1 MGRIAALLVLFIRAH
16 ALTPPTLRRPSFFA
30 PPKPLTET
38 VGEPR
43 PRTAYEDSDV
53 EARLAFSRDGL
64 CIVEDFFDAA
74 TFAACRRSARRPKD
88 LKPECLESVAVG
100 RLGCFLE
107 PRDPVVVALSRPESI
122 ERLRKICGD
131 ERLEPADFPVELR
144 RYPIGSSMGWHK
156 DEVLYEEPQLEVVL
170 TLENTSDSHTRWE
183 RADGSVRGAWL
194 PPNSLLLV
202 KAEGATHGVTTVRR
216 GDRLIAK
223 FVCTASPVKLQ
234 AWYDNILSYQEE
246 P

>member
-1 MGRIAALLVLFIRAH
+1 MVARGTTLLVLLLRAA

-30 PPKPLTET
+30 PTQPPPET
-38 VGEPR
+38 R
-43 PRTAYEDSDV
+43 PQSEYEDSDV
-53 EARLAFSRDGL
+53 EARLAFARDGL
-64 CIVEDFFDAA
+64 CVVEDFFDDA
-74 TFAACRRSARRPKD
+74 TFAACQRSARRQRE
-88 LKPECLESVAVG
+88 LKPETLESVAVG

-107 PRDPVVVALSRPESI
+107 PRDPVCVALSRPESVA
-122 ERLRKICGD
+122 RLRRICGD
-131 ERLEPADFPVELR
+131 DRLEPADFPVELR
-144 RYPIGSSMGWHK
+144 RYPVGSSMGWHK

-170 TLENTSDSHTRWE
+170 TLENTSDSQTRWE

-223 FVCTASPVKLQ
+223 FVLTASPIKLQ
-234 AWYDNILSYQEE
+234 AWYDNILSYQAQ

>member
-1 MGRIAALLVLFIRAH
+1 MARGTFLIVLLLRAA

-30 PPKPLTET
+30 PTQPPPET
-38 VGEPR
+38 R
-43 PRTAYEDSDV
+43 PQSEYEDSDV
-53 EARLAFSRDGL
+53 EARLAFARDGL
-64 CIVEDFFDAA
+64 CVVEDFFDDE
-74 TFAACRRSARRPKD
+74 TFAACQRSARRQRE
-88 LKPECLESVAVG
+88 LKPETLESVAVG

-107 PRDPVVVALSRPESI
+107 PRDPVCVALSRPESV
-122 ERLRKICGD
+122 ERLRRICGD
-131 ERLEPADFPVELR
+131 DRLEPADFPVELR
-144 RYPIGSSMGWHK
+144 RYPVGSSMGWHK

-170 TLENTSDSHTRWE
+170 TLENTSDSQTRWE

-223 FVCTASPVKLQ
+223 FVLTASPVKLQ
-234 AWYDNILSYQEE
+234 AWYDNILSYQAQ

>member
-1 MGRIAALLVLFIRAH
+1 MVARGTALLVLLLRAA

-30 PPKPLTET
+30 PTQPPPET
-38 VGEPR
+38 R
-43 PRTAYEDSDV
+43 PQSEYEDSDV
-53 EARLAFSRDGL
+53 EARLAFARDGL
-64 CIVEDFFDAA
+64 CVVEDFFDDA
-74 TFAACRRSARRPKD
+74 TFAACQRSARRQRE
-88 LKPECLESVAVG
+88 LKPETLESVAVG

-107 PRDPVVVALSRPESI
+107 PRDPVCVALSRPESV
-122 ERLRKICGD
+122 ERLRRICGD
-131 ERLEPADFPVELR
+131 DRLEPADFPVELR
-144 RYPIGSSMGWHK
+144 RYPVGSSMGWHK

-170 TLENTSDSHTRWE
+170 TLENTSDSQTRWE

-223 FVCTASPVKLQ
+223 FVLTASPIKLQ
-234 AWYDNILSYQEE
+234 AWYDNILSYQAQ

>member
-1 MGRIAALLVLFIRAH
+1 MVARGTYLLVLLLRAA

-30 PPKPLTET
+30 PTQPPPET
-38 VGEPR
+38 R
-43 PRTAYEDSDV
+43 PQSEYEDSDV
-53 EARLAFSRDGL
+53 EARLAFARDGL
-64 CIVEDFFDAA
+64 CVVEDFFDAE
-74 TFAACRRSARRPKD
+74 TFAACQRSARRQRE
-88 LKPECLESVAVG
+88 LKPETLESVAVG

-107 PRDPVVVALSRPESI
+107 PRDPVCVALSRPESV
-122 ERLRKICGD
+122 ERLRRICGD
-131 ERLEPADFPVELR
+131 DRLEPADFPVELR
-144 RYPIGSSMGWHK
+144 RYPVGSSMGWHK

-170 TLENTSDSHTRWE
+170 TLENTSDSQTRWE

-223 FVCTASPVKLQ
+223 FVLTASPIKLQ
-234 AWYDNILSYQEE
+234 AWYDNILSYQAQ

>member
-1 MGRIAALLVLFIRAH
+1 MARGTFLIVLLLRAS

-30 PPKPLTET
+30 PTQPPPET
-38 VGEPR
+38 R
-43 PRTAYEDSDV
+43 PQSEYEDSDV
-53 EARLAFSRDGL
+53 EARLAFARDGL
-64 CIVEDFFDAA
+64 CVVEDFFDDE
-74 TFAACRRSARRPKD
+74 TFAACQRSARRQRE
-88 LKPECLESVAVG
+88 LKPETLESVAVG

-107 PRDPVVVALSRPESI
+107 PRDPVCVALSRPESV
-122 ERLRKICGD
+122 ERLRRICGD
-131 ERLEPADFPVELR
+131 DRLEPADFPVELR
-144 RYPIGSSMGWHK
+144 RYPVGSSMGWHK

-170 TLENTSDSHTRWE
+170 TLENTSDSQTRWE

-223 FVCTASPVKLQ
+223 FVLTASPIKLQ
-234 AWYDNILSYQEE
+234 AWYDNILSYQAQ

>member
-1 MGRIAALLVLFIRAH
+1 MVARGTALLVLLLRAS

-30 PPKPLTET
+30 PTQLPPET
-38 VGEPR
+38 R
-43 PRTAYEDSDV
+43 PQSEYEDSDV
-53 EARLAFSRDGL
+53 EARLAFARDGL
-64 CIVEDFFDAA
+64 CVVEDFFDDE
-74 TFAACRRSARRPKD
+74 TFAACQRSARRQRE
-88 LKPECLESVAVG
+88 LKPETLESVAVG

-107 PRDPVVVALSRPESI
+107 PRDPVCVALSRPESV
-122 ERLRKICGD
+122 ERLRRICGD
-131 ERLEPADFPVELR
+131 DRLEPADFPVELR
-144 RYPIGSSMGWHK
+144 RYPVGSSMGWHK

-170 TLENTSDSHTRWE
+170 TLENTSDSQTRWE

-223 FVCTASPVKLQ
+223 FVLTASPIKLQ
-234 AWYDNILSYQEE
+234 AWYDNILSYQAQ

>member
-1 MGRIAALLVLFIRAH
+1 MVARGTALLVLLLRAN

-30 PPKPLTET
+30 PTQPPPET
-38 VGEPR
+38 R
-43 PRTAYEDSDV
+43 PQSEYEDSDV
-53 EARLAFSRDGL
+53 EARLAFARDGL
-64 CIVEDFFDAA
+64 CVVEDFFDDA
-74 TFAACRRSARRPKD
+74 TFAACQRSARRQRE
-88 LKPECLESVAVG
+88 LKPETLESVAVG

-107 PRDPVVVALSRPESI
+107 PRDPVCVALSRPESV
-122 ERLRKICGD
+122 ERLRRICGD
-131 ERLEPADFPVELR
+131 DRLEPADFPVELR
-144 RYPIGSSMGWHK
+144 RYPVGSSMGWHK

-170 TLENTSDSHTRWE
+170 TLENTSDSQTRWE

-223 FVCTASPVKLQ
+223 FVLTASPIKLQ
-234 AWYDNILSYQEE
+234 AWYDNILSYQ
-246 P
+246 PQP

>member
-1 MGRIAALLVLFIRAH
+1 MVARGTALLVFLLRAN

-30 PPKPLTET
+30 PTQPPPET
-38 VGEPR
+38 R
-43 PRTAYEDSDV
+43 PQSEYEDSDV
-53 EARLAFSRDGL
+53 EARLAFARDGL
-64 CIVEDFFDAA
+64 CVVEDFFDDA
-74 TFAACRRSARRPKD
+74 TFAACQRSARRQRE
-88 LKPECLESVAVG
+88 LKPETLESVAVG

-107 PRDPVVVALSRPESI
+107 PRDPVCVALSRPESV
-122 ERLRKICGD
+122 ERLRRICGD
-131 ERLEPADFPVELR
+131 DRLEPADFPVELR
-144 RYPIGSSMGWHK
+144 RYPVGSSMGWHK

-170 TLENTSDSHTRWE
+170 TLENTSDSQTRWE

-223 FVCTASPVKLQ
+223 FVLTASPVKLQ
-234 AWYDNILSYQEE
+234 AWYDNILSYQAQ

>member
-1 MGRIAALLVLFIRAH
+1 MVARGTALLVLLLRAN

-30 PPKPLTET
+30 PTQPPPET
-38 VGEPR
+38 R
-43 PRTAYEDSDV
+43 PQSEYEDSDV
-53 EARLAFSRDGL
+53 EARLAFARDGL
-64 CIVEDFFDAA
+64 CVVEDFFDEE
-74 TFAACRRSARRPKD
+74 TFAACQRSARRQRE
-88 LKPECLESVAVG
+88 LKPETLESVAVG

-107 PRDPVVVALSRPESI
+107 PRDPVVVALSRPESV
-122 ERLRKICGD
+122 ERLRRICGD

-144 RYPIGSSMGWHK
+144 RYPVGSSMGWHK
-156 DEVLYEEPQLEVVL
+156 DEVLYDEPQLEVVL
-170 TLENTSDSHTRWE
+170 TLENTSDSQTRWE

-223 FVCTASPVKLQ
+223 FVLTASPVKLQ
-234 AWYDNILSYQEE
+234 AWYDNILSYQAQ

>member
-1 MGRIAALLVLFIRAH
+1 MVVRGTALLVLLLRAS

-30 PPKPLTET
+30 PTQPPPET
-38 VGEPR
+38 R
-43 PRTAYEDSDV
+43 PQSEYEDSDV
-53 EARLAFSRDGL
+53 EARLAFARDGL
-64 CIVEDFFDAA
+64 CVVEDFFDDA
-74 TFAACRRSARRPKD
+74 TFAACQRSARRQRE
-88 LKPECLESVAVG
+88 LKPETLESVAVG

-107 PRDPVVVALSRPESI
+107 PRDPVCVALSRPESV
-122 ERLRKICGD
+122 ERLRRICGD
-131 ERLEPADFPVELR
+131 DRLEPADFPVELR
-144 RYPIGSSMGWHK
+144 RYPVGSSMGWHK

-170 TLENTSDSHTRWE
+170 TLENTSDSQTRWE

-223 FVCTASPVKLQ
+223 FVLTASPIKLQ
-234 AWYDNILSYQEE
+234 AWYDNILSYQAQ

>member
-1 MGRIAALLVLFIRAH
+1 MAARGTMLLVLLLRAN

-30 PPKPLTET
+30 PTQPPPET
-38 VGEPR
+38 R
-43 PRTAYEDSDV
+43 PQSEYEDSDV
-53 EARLAFSRDGL
+53 EARLAFARDGL
-64 CIVEDFFDAA
+64 CVVEDFFDDA
-74 TFAACRRSARRPKD
+74 TFAACQRSARRQRE
-88 LKPECLESVAVG
+88 LKPETLESVAVG

-107 PRDPVVVALSRPESI
+107 PRDPVCVALSRPESV
-122 ERLRKICGD
+122 ERLRRICGD
-131 ERLEPADFPVELR
+131 DRLEPADFPVELR
-144 RYPIGSSMGWHK
+144 RYPVGSSMGWHK

-170 TLENTSDSHTRWE
+170 TLENTSDSQTRWE

-223 FVCTASPVKLQ
+223 FVLTASPVKLQ
-234 AWYDNILSYQEE
+234 AWYDNILSYQAQ

>member
-1 MGRIAALLVLFIRAH
+1 MARGTFLIVLLLRAS

-30 PPKPLTET
+30 PTQPPPET
-38 VGEPR
+38 R
-43 PRTAYEDSDV
+43 PQSEYEDSDV
-53 EARLAFSRDGL
+53 EARLAFARDGL
-64 CIVEDFFDAA
+64 CVVEDFFDDA
-74 TFAACRRSARRPKD
+74 TFAACQRSARRQRE
-88 LKPECLESVAVG
+88 LKPETLESVAVG

-107 PRDPVVVALSRPESI
+107 PRDPVCVALSRPESV
-122 ERLRKICGD
+122 ERLRRICGD
-131 ERLEPADFPVELR
+131 DRLEPADFPVELR
-144 RYPIGSSMGWHK
+144 RYPVGSSMGWHK

-170 TLENTSDSHTRWE
+170 TLENTSDSQTRWE

-223 FVCTASPVKLQ
+223 FVLTASPIKLQ
-234 AWYDNILSYQEE
+234 AWYDNILSYQAQ

>member
-1 MGRIAALLVLFIRAH
+1 MAARGTMLLVLLLRAN

-30 PPKPLTET
+30 PTQPPPET
-38 VGEPR
+38 R
-43 PRTAYEDSDV
+43 PPSEYEDTDI
-53 EARLAFSRDGL
+53 EARLAFARDGL
-64 CIVEDFFDAA
+64 CVVEDFFDDE
-74 TFAACRRSARRPKD
+74 TFAACQRSARRQRE
-88 LKPECLESVAVG
+88 LKPETLESVAVG

-107 PRDPVVVALSRPESI
+107 PRDPVVVALSRPESV
-122 ERLRKICGD
+122 ERLRRICGD

-144 RYPIGSSMGWHK
+144 RYPVGSSMGWHK

-170 TLENTSDSHTRWE
+170 TLENTSDSQTRWE
-183 RADGSVRGAWL
+183 RADGSVRGTWL

-223 FVCTASPVKLQ
+223 FVLTASPVKLQ
-234 AWYDNILSYQEE
+234 AWYDNILSYQAQ

>member
-1 MGRIAALLVLFIRAH
+1 MVVRGTALLVLLLRAN

-30 PPKPLTET
+30 PTQPPPET
-38 VGEPR
+38 R
-43 PRTAYEDSDV
+43 PQSEYEDSDV
-53 EARLAFSRDGL
+53 EARLAFARDGL
-64 CIVEDFFDAA
+64 CVVEDFFDDA
-74 TFAACRRSARRPKD
+74 TFAACQRSARRQRE
-88 LKPECLESVAVG
+88 LKPETLESVAVG

-107 PRDPVVVALSRPESI
+107 PRDPVCVALSRPESV
-122 ERLRKICGD
+122 ERLRRICGD
-131 ERLEPADFPVELR
+131 DRLEPADFPVELR
-144 RYPIGSSMGWHK
+144 RYPVGSSMGWHK

-170 TLENTSDSHTRWE
+170 TLENTSDSQTRWE

-223 FVCTASPVKLQ
+223 FVLTASPIKLQ
-234 AWYDNILSYQEE
+234 AWYDNILSYQAQ

>member
-1 MGRIAALLVLFIRAH
+1 MVARGTMLLVLLLRAS

-30 PPKPLTET
+30 PTQPPLET
-38 VGEPR
+38 R
-43 PRTAYEDSDV
+43 PPSAYEDTDV
-53 EARLAFSRDGL
+53 EARLAFARDGL
-64 CIVEDFFDAA
+64 CVVEDFFDEE
-74 TFAACRRSARRPKD
+74 TFAACQRAARRQKE
-88 LKPECLESVAVG
+88 LKPETLESVAVG

-107 PRDPVVVALSRPESI
+107 PRDPVVVALSRPDSV
-122 ERLRKICGD
+122 ERLRRICGD
-131 ERLEPADFPVELR
+131 DRLEPADFPVELR
-144 RYPIGSSMGWHK
+144 RYPVGSSMGWHK

-170 TLENTSDSHTRWE
+170 TLENTSDSQTRWE

-223 FVCTASPVKLQ
+223 FVLTASPIKLQ
-234 AWYDNILSYQEE
+234 AWYDNILSYQAQ

>member
-1 MGRIAALLVLFIRAH
+1 MVARGTALLVLLLRAS

-30 PPKPLTET
+30 PTQPPPET
-38 VGEPR
+38 R
-43 PRTAYEDSDV
+43 PQSEYEDSDV
-53 EARLAFSRDGL
+53 EARLAFARDGL
-64 CIVEDFFDAA
+64 CVVEDFFDDA
-74 TFAACRRSARRPKD
+74 TFAACQRSARRQRE
-88 LKPECLESVAVG
+88 LKPETLESVAVG

-107 PRDPVVVALSRPESI
+107 PRDPVCVALSRPESV
-122 ERLRKICGD
+122 ERLRRICGD
-131 ERLEPADFPVELR
+131 DRLEPADFPVELR
-144 RYPIGSSMGWHK
+144 RYPVGSSMGWHK

-170 TLENTSDSHTRWE
+170 TLENTSDSQTRWE

-223 FVCTASPVKLQ
+223 FVLTASPIKLQ
-234 AWYDNILSYQEE
+234 AWYDNILSYQAQ

>member
-1 MGRIAALLVLFIRAH
+1 MVARGTRFARTVAQSKRSHAADAATTKLFRADPAAAGDTTAERVRGFGRRGAPRVRA
-16 ALTPPTLRRPSFFA
+16 
-30 PPKPLTET
+30 
-38 VGEPR
+38 
-43 PRTAYEDSDV
+43 
-53 EARLAFSRDGL
+53 RDGL
-64 CIVEDFFDAA
+64 CVVEDFFDDA
-74 TFAACRRSARRPKD
+74 TFAACQRSARRQRE
-88 LKPECLESVAVG
+88 LKPETLESVAVG

-107 PRDPVVVALSRPESI
+107 PRDPVCVALSRPESV
-122 ERLRKICGD
+122 ERLRRICGD
-131 ERLEPADFPVELR
+131 DRLEPADFPVELR
-144 RYPIGSSMGWHK
+144 RYPVGSSMGWHK

-170 TLENTSDSHTRWE
+170 TLENTSDSQTRWE

-223 FVCTASPVKLQ
+223 FVLTASPTPRGVV
-234 AWYDNILSYQEE
+234 YDNILSYQAQ

>member
-1 MGRIAALLVLFIRAH
+1 MVVRGTALLVLLLRAN

-30 PPKPLTET
+30 PTQPPPET
-38 VGEPR
+38 R
-43 PRTAYEDSDV
+43 PQSEYEDSDV
-53 EARLAFSRDGL
+53 EARLAFARDGL
-64 CIVEDFFDAA
+64 CVVEAFFDDA
-74 TFAACRRSARRPKD
+74 TFAACQRSARRQRE
-88 LKPECLESVAVG
+88 LKPETLESVAVG

-107 PRDPVVVALSRPESI
+107 PRDPVCVALSRPESV
-122 ERLRKICGD
+122 ERLRRICGD
-131 ERLEPADFPVELR
+131 DRLEPADFPVELR
-144 RYPIGSSMGWHK
+144 RYPVGSSMGWHK

-170 TLENTSDSHTRWE
+170 TLENTSDSQTRWE

-223 FVCTASPVKLQ
+223 FVLTASPIKLQ
-234 AWYDNILSYQEE
+234 AWYDNILSYQAQ

>member
-1 MGRIAALLVLFIRAH
+1 MVARGTMLLVLLLRAN

-30 PPKPLTET
+30 PTQPPPET
-38 VGEPR
+38 R
-43 PRTAYEDSDV
+43 PPSDYEDSDV
-53 EARLAFSRDGL
+53 EARLAFARDGL
-64 CIVEDFFDAA
+64 CVVEDFFDDE
-74 TFAACRRSARRPKD
+74 TFAACQRAARRQKE
-88 LKPECLESVAVG
+88 LKPETLESVAVG

-107 PRDPVVVALSRPESI
+107 PRDPVVVALSRPESV
-122 ERLRKICGD
+122 ERLRRICGD

-144 RYPIGSSMGWHK
+144 RYPVGSSMGWHK

-170 TLENTSDSHTRWE
+170 TLENTSDSQTRWE
-183 RADGSVRGAWL
+183 RADGSVRGTWL

-223 FVCTASPVKLQ
+223 FVLTASPIKLQ
-234 AWYDNILSYQEE
+234 AWYDNILSYQAQ

>member
-1 MGRIAALLVLFIRAH
+1 MVVRGTALLVLLLRAN

-30 PPKPLTET
+30 PTQPPPET
-38 VGEPR
+38 R
-43 PRTAYEDSDV
+43 PQSEYEDSDV
-53 EARLAFSRDGL
+53 EARLAFARDGL
-64 CIVEDFFDAA
+64 CVVEDFFDDA
-74 TFAACRRSARRPKD
+74 TFAACQRSARRQRE
-88 LKPECLESVAVG
+88 LKPETLESVAVG

-107 PRDPVVVALSRPESI
+107 PRDPVCVALSRPESV
-122 ERLRKICGD
+122 ERLRRICGD
-131 ERLEPADFPVELR
+131 DRLEPADFPVELR
-144 RYPIGSSMGWHK
+144 RYPVGSSMGWHK

-170 TLENTSDSHTRWE
+170 TLENTSDSQTRWE

-202 KAEGATHGVTTVRR
+202 KAEGATHGVTTVQR

-223 FVCTASPVKLQ
+223 FVLTASPIKLQ
-234 AWYDNILSYQEE
+234 AWYDNILSYQAQ

>member
-1 MGRIAALLVLFIRAH
+1 MVARGTALLVLLLRAN

-30 PPKPLTET
+30 PTQPPPET
-38 VGEPR
+38 R
-43 PRTAYEDSDV
+43 PQSEYEDSDV
-53 EARLAFSRDGL
+53 EARLAFARDGL
-64 CIVEDFFDAA
+64 CVVEDFFDDA
-74 TFAACRRSARRPKD
+74 TFAACQRSARRQRE
-88 LKPECLESVAVG
+88 LKPETLESVAVG

-107 PRDPVVVALSRPESI
+107 PRDPVCVALSRPESV
-122 ERLRKICGD
+122 ERLRRICGD
-131 ERLEPADFPVELR
+131 DRLEPADFPVELR
-144 RYPIGSSMGWHK
+144 RYPVGSSMGWHK

-170 TLENTSDSHTRWE
+170 TLENTSDSQTRWE

-223 FVCTASPVKLQ
+223 FVLTASPIKLQ
-234 AWYDNILSYQEE
+234 AWYDNILSYQAQ